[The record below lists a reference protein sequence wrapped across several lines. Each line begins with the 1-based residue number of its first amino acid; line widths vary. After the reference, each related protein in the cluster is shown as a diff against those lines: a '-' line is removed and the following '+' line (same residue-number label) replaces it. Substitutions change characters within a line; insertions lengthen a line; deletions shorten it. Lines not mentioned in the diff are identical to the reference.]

1 MADIDYG
8 SARIIPDGAP
18 REVPGFVPAGG
29 PGLQPEADDS
39 PTLGQTLGAAF
50 RQENAIVSG
59 LGALLDSDGRNAEP
73 EPEHNPLDMITGTPY
88 EERHLEAFVGSQ
100 SAAETRRIMRQIDR
114 EEADRKTLRDAGGLG
129 IVASMG
135 AGILDPTILIPGA
148 AVVRGANG
156 ARVAASAVLSGV
168 RVGAGAAVQEA
179 VLQGSQRIRPWEE
192 SALAVGGA
200 TILGSVLGGAIAG
213 LTRREVASMGAKLD
227 DVMKG
232 ADETAPV
239 VGDMVPPGAAS
250 AGAAAVARGSSAP
263 VSTMGVEQATAILS
277 PVTRLQTSPFE
288 AARTAVRDL
297 AEAAVDVEATRQ
309 GVAQSAGGAVE
320 TRAKMWNGPL
330 AEAVDQGDRLFAR
343 YFYGQDAGLVG
354 RMTAPM
360 RSEWARFRGA
370 SGGKLTAREF
380 REEVGRA
387 MRRND
392 EHPVPEVAAAAKAY
406 RKAIFDPLKERAV
419 ELGVLPEG
427 VTAGTAPS
435 YLTRVYNHE
444 QIVAERPEFKGRIVS
459 HLEGGQR
466 GARQQVAD
474 LTMKRDFEAARAAE
488 LEREAAAEMSRFM
501 AERERLR
508 TTRQALK
515 PQVAEARDGI
525 TAATREAERAA
536 KEAQRGEQLI
546 WRNLLR
552 DVQRGRGDEKIL
564 DIVDYVRDR
573 GGIRLVRYD
582 VFGRRQITDKMEGDF
597 LRSIEGI
604 KKRGV
609 VNNKDGLDPDKMLVL
624 AIDEGYL
631 PAGSSVNDLVDLLAR
646 NVGGDRIYSAFDA
659 GAANYARELAGIR
672 ADLEKAGFNPREMKP
687 ADLATFFGRSDSAAR
702 APEIDRLVKA
712 VDEAT
717 ATFDEKAV
725 RLDEVERMLMQMDEV
740 SDDLRQRIKEARQV
754 AREKAKEVRA
764 FDRQIREAADFADL
778 SPADVAG
785 IVDEVIDTILGMGNM
800 RLPGLD
806 IVQGPKGPLKERT
819 LQIPD
824 EEIEDFLVSDI
835 EHVARVYTRTM
846 AGEVELVDKF
856 GSVDLAD
863 IIAKIGDEANA
874 KIDAAPDA
882 ATRTKLSDAR
892 KAAVRDVE
900 AMRDRVR
907 HAYAIPDNLDGLMER
922 AGRTVLAVNTI
933 RLLGGAT
940 VSSFGDVAYPVMRYG
955 LGRTLRD
962 GWGPFVAGLAQLS
975 PVMKEASRELK
986 MAGTGAIEMVLDQRF
1001 MDLSDL
1007 AENWGRRTRFEKAID
1022 ALGARFG
1029 MVSLL
1034 APWTATMKTIAG
1046 MPAMNRLLE
1055 FAEAAAGG
1063 KLNDKSRQTL
1073 AALGI
1078 DEAMA
1083 DRIWRQFSSAGGG
1096 DVKNGFRLPNT
1107 EAWTDRGAKEAFR
1120 AAIVKDVDMA
1130 IVSPGL
1136 EKPLLMSKTWGK
1148 VLFQFKSFALAS
1160 TQRVLLSGMSRR
1172 DAAFLNGTILAIAMG
1187 SLAAQSKAWL
1197 RGEDTSEWSAAKHV
1211 AEAVDYSGVVAIL
1224 TEANNTTEKLTRGR
1238 VGISALT
1245 GEQMSRYQSR
1255 GAFGS
1260 LLGPTF
1266 GLAEDTVAVMGNISA
1281 GETAR
1286 SDISKLRRMLPYQ
1299 NLFYLRQLFDMVEE
1313 GVGDALGLPARKP
1326 R

>member
-1 MADIDYG
+1 VSDIDYG
-8 SARIIPDGAP
+8 SARIVPDGAP

-29 PGLQPEADDS
+29 AGLQPEPDTG
-39 PTLGQTLGAAF
+39 PTFGQTLGAAF
-50 RQENAIVSG
+50 RQENAIVSA
-59 LGALLDSDGRNAEP
+59 LGALLDSDGSQAAAEP
-73 EPEHNPLDMITGTPY
+73 DHNPLDLIKGTPY

-100 SAAETRRIMRQIDR
+100 SAAETRRIMRRIDR

-156 ARVAASAVLSGV
+156 ARVAASALLSGV
-168 RVGAGAAVQEA
+168 KVGAGAAVQEGI
-179 VLQGSQRIRPWEE
+179 LQASQEIRPWEE
-192 SALAVGGA
+192 SALAIGGA
-200 TILGSVLGGAIAG
+200 TILGGILGGAMAG
-213 LTRREVASMGAKLD
+213 LSRREAASMGAKLD

-232 ADETAPV
+232 
-239 VGDMVPPGAAS
+239 VGESDTLAAS
-250 AGAAAVARGSSAP
+250 APAAAGAAPVARGSSAP
-263 VSTMGVEQATAILS
+263 VSTLGVEQLTARLS

-309 GVAQSAGGAVE
+309 DMAQSAGGAVE
-320 TRAKMWNGPL
+320 TRAKMWLGPL
-330 AEAVDQGDRLFAR
+330 AEAVDEGDKLFAR
-343 YFYGQDAGLVG
+343 YFYGKDAGFIG

-360 RSEWARFRGA
+360 RSEWAKLRGTN
-370 SGGKLTAREF
+370 GGKLTAREF

-392 EHPVPEVAAAAKAY
+392 EHPIPEVAAAAKAY

-444 QIVAERPEFKGRIVS
+444 RVVAERPEFKSRIVEY
-459 HLEGGQR
+459 LNGGQQ
-466 GARQQVAD
+466 GARRQIDD
-474 LTMKRDFEAARAAE
+474 LTMKRDFEAARIAE
-488 LEREAAAEMSRFM
+488 LEREASDEAQRFM
-501 AERERLR
+501 AERAKLR
-508 TTRQALK
+508 AAQKAMRPDVADARAEMEAAGREATAAQRQADK
-515 PQVAEARDGI
+515 GEARV
-525 TAATREAERAA
+525 
-536 KEAQRGEQLI
+536 
-546 WRNLLR
+546 WRDLLR
-552 DVQRGRGDEKIL
+552 DVQRGRGEDK
-564 DIVDYVRDR
+564 IVDLVDFVRGR
-573 GGIRLVRYD
+573 GGFRLVRYD
-582 VFGRRQITDKMEGDF
+582 ALGRRKITDAMEADF
-597 LRSIEGI
+597 RRTLEGI

-609 VNNKDGLDPDKMLVL
+609 VNNRDGLDPDKMLVQ
-624 AIDEGYL
+624 AIDGGYL
-631 PAGSSVNDLVDLLAR
+631 PPGSSVSDLIDAIGR
-646 NVGGDRIYSAFDA
+646 NVAGERVFSDFDS
-659 GAANYARELAGIR
+659 GAASYAREM
-672 ADLEKAGFNPREMKP
+672 ADLRAELERAGLNPRQMKP
-687 ADLATFFGRSDSAAR
+687 EDLAEFFGRSTR
-702 APEIDRLVKA
+702 AGVTP
-712 VDEAT
+712 
-717 ATFDEKAV
+717 
-725 RLDEVERMLMQMDEV
+725 EVERMIRAAADATGAFDAKAARLDEIERLLMQMDEA
-740 SDDLRQRIKEARQV
+740 SDDLRQRIKDARTV
-754 AREKAKEVRA
+754 TREKAKEVRA

-778 SPADVAG
+778 SPAEIAG
-785 IVDEVIDTILGMGNM
+785 IVDEVIDQILGMGSL

-824 EEIEDFLVSDI
+824 EEIEDFLVSDV

-863 IIAKIGDEANA
+863 VLAKIGDEANA
-874 KIDAAPDA
+874 AIDAAPDA

-892 KAAVRDVE
+892 VAAVRDVE

-907 HAYAIPDNLDGLMER
+907 HAYAIPDNLDGFMER
-922 AGRTVLAVNTI
+922 AGRTVLAVNTA

-940 VSSFGDVAYPVMRYG
+940 VSSIADPAYTVARYG

-962 GWGPFVAGLAQLS
+962 GWAPFIAGLAKLS

-1063 KLNDKSRQTL
+1063 KLNDKGRQTL

-1078 DEAMA
+1078 DEPMA
-1083 DRIWRQFSSAGGG
+1083 DRIWRQFSAAGGG

-1172 DAAFLNGTILAIAMG
+1172 DAAFLNGVILSIALG

-1197 RGEDTSEWSAAKHV
+1197 RGEDTSEWSTAKHI

-1224 TEANNTTEKLTRGR
+1224 MEANNTTEKITRGR

-1266 GLAEDTVAVMGNISA
+1266 GLAEDAVAVMGNVSA
-1281 GETAR
+1281 GEMAR
-1286 SDISKLRRMLPYQ
+1286 SDLSKLRRMLPYQ
-1299 NLFYLRQLFDMVEE
+1299 NLFYLRQLFDMVED
-1313 GVGDALGLPARKP
+1313 GVGDALGLPKRRP